1 MVTGLRAAERVPVTK
16 QTWTATVS
24 AVLFVVLAA
33 VIALVPVP
41 FVTWS
46 PGATHDLLGKVDGN
60 DVITITGAP
69 TYQTTGQA
77 LMTTVAVTAPESAV
91 SLPEAFFAYW
101 LPAREVLPRVAVYRE
116 GDNPTE
122 INQGESQM
130 MTDSQSEAV
139 VAALRQAGIQV
150 RTWPM
155 VESVTASG
163 PANEILKPGD
173 LIQSVTAKGETN
185 TASSIQVVQ
194 DAIARAGVGLP
205 VDFGVLRDGQEVKAT
220 VTTRATTANPDKPVI
235 GVALTSGYTYG
246 PKVSFAV
253 DPAVGGSSA
262 GLMFALAIADKL
274 TSEDLIGDRVVA
286 GTGTI
291 AADGTVGAIG
301 GVQEKIA
308 GAVRDGAS
316 IFLLPRKNC
325 VDVGTPPAGI
335 RLVPVD
341 SLSEAV
347 DALNALSNTQA
358 ADSVASCG

>member
-1 MVTGLRAAERVPVTK
+1 MTK

-41 FVTWS
+41 YVTWS
-46 PGATHDLLGKVDGN
+46 PGATHDLFGQVDGA

-69 TYQTTGQA
+69 TYATTGEV
-77 LMTTVAVTAPESAV
+77 LMTTVAVTAPESTL

-101 LPAREVLPRVAVYRE
+101 LPSREVLPRAAVYRE
-116 GDNPTE
+116 GENPTD
-122 INQGESQM
+122 ISQGESQM

-139 VAALRQAGIQV
+139 VAALRQAGTEV

-163 PANEILKPGD
+163 SANGILQPGD
-173 LIQSVTAKGETN
+173 LIQSVTANGN
-185 TASSIQVVQ
+185 TSTAASIQVVQ
-194 DAIARAGVGLP
+194 DAIASAGVGRP
-205 VDFGVLRDGQEVKAT
+205 VDFKVLRGDDLIPVT
-220 VTTRATTANPDKPVI
+220 VTTRATSANPDKPII
-235 GVALTSGYTYG
+235 GITLTSGYTYG
-246 PKVSFAV
+246 PDVAFSI

-274 TSEDLIGDRVVA
+274 TSRDIISSRVVA

-291 AADGTVGAIG
+291 DADGTVGAIG

-308 GAVRDGAS
+308 GAVRDGAT
-316 IFLLPRKNC
+316 IFLLPRANC

-341 SLSEAV
+341 SLPEAV
-347 DALNALSNTQA
+347 EALNTLNNPQG
-358 ADSVASCG
+358 ADSVAGCG

>member
-1 MVTGLRAAERVPVTK
+1 MTK

-41 FVTWS
+41 YVTWS
-46 PGATHDLLGKVDGN
+46 PGGTHDLLGQVDGT
-60 DVITITGAP
+60 DVITITGAQ
-69 TYQTTGQA
+69 TYPTTGQA
-77 LMTTVAVTAPESAV
+77 LMTTVAVTAPDSTL

-101 LPAREVLPRVAVYRE
+101 LPSREVLPRVAVYPE
-116 GDNPTE
+116 GEDSSDIT
-122 INQGESQM
+122 QGESQL

-150 RTWPM
+150 HVWPM

-173 LIQSVTAKGETN
+173 LIQSVTSNGSTL
-185 TASSIQVVQ
+185 TATSIQVVQ
-194 DAIARAGVGLP
+194 DMVADAGVGRP
-205 VDFGVLRDGQEVKAT
+205 VDFSVLRDGQEVKVT

-235 GVALTSGYTYG
+235 GVTLTTGYTYG
-246 PKVSFAV
+246 PKVAFSI

-274 TSEDLIGDRVVA
+274 TSTDLTASRVIA

-291 AADGTVGAIG
+291 AADGTVGVIG

-308 GAVRDGAS
+308 GAVRDGAT

-325 VDVGTPPAGI
+325 VDVGTPPPGI

-347 DALNALSNTQA
+347 DALATLRNPQTAG
-358 ADSVASCG
+358 SVAGCG

>member
-1 MVTGLRAAERVPVTK
+1 MTK

-33 VIALVPVP
+33 IIALVPVP
-41 FVTWS
+41 YVTWS
-46 PGATHDLLGKVDGN
+46 PGETHDLFGKVDGK
-60 DVITITGAP
+60 DVITVTGAP
-69 TYQTTGQA
+69 TYPTSGRV
-77 LMTTVAVTAPESAV
+77 LMTTVAVTAPGSTL

-101 LPAREVLPRVAVYRE
+101 LPAREVLPRAAVYRE
-116 GDNPTE
+116 GEDPTD
-122 INQGESQM
+122 INQGESQL

-139 VAALRQAGIQV
+139 VAALRQSSIPVTSG
-150 RTWPM
+150 PM

-163 PANEILKPGD
+163 PANDILKPGD
-173 LIQSVTAKGETN
+173 LIVSVTVKDRETA
-185 TASSIQVVQ
+185 TTTIPDVQRAISS
-194 DAIARAGVGLP
+194 AGVGIP
-205 VDFGVLRDGQEVKAT
+205 VDFAVLRDGVRTVVT
-220 VTTRATTANPDKPVI
+220 VTTRATTANPDKPVVGI
-235 GVALTSGYTYG
+235 TLTTGYTYT
-246 PKVSFAV
+246 PTVSFSV

-262 GLMFALAIADKL
+262 GLMFALATTDKL
-274 TSEDLIGDRVVA
+274 TSGDLVAGRVIA

-308 GAVRDGAS
+308 GAVRDGAT

-325 VDVGTPPAGI
+325 VDVGNPPSSI

-347 DALNALSNTQA
+347 DALEKLRDPQASNSLA
-358 ADSVASCG
+358 GCG